1 MLNVRE
7 IQTSLCEVI
16 GKTREE
22 EDPVRLLD
30 RNHAA
35 TMTWISDE
43 DQFFSS
49 MIFSVQKKRSDH

>member
-43 DQFFSS
+43 DQFF
-49 MIFSVQKKRSDH
+49 FQYDLFCPKKKI